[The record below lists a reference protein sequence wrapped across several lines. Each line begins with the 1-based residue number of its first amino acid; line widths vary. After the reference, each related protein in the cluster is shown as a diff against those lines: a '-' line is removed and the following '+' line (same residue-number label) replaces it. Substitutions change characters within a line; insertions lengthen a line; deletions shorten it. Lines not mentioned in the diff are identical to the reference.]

1 MMTNTSTTFF
11 RHLRTIRV
19 ICTIAALFI
28 SGGFAQNGL
37 IEVRASA
44 DPTSITVGD
53 PIVYTLT
60 ITHAENVPI
69 VAPVALD
76 NLGAFEV
83 LDFQPLPVS
92 KTEGM
97 INQSYRFTI
106 TVYDTGAY
114 LIPSFPVSYQ
124 LPDSVGSEHYQI
136 IEADPIAIRVNSV
149 IDAENPELA
158 DIRPPR
164 ALPGGYRWLWLLPA
178 LLLAAAA
185 IWYFFFRNRNRNTGK
200 IFKKETIR
208 PAHEIALE
216 ALDSLLQS
224 DLIAKERYKTFFSEL
239 SNILRRY
246 IENRFFISAMEET
259 TTEIAQSLQENN
271 ISPEATSLAVQALQ
285 HCDLVKFARFIPD
298 RAFIDATVAKVRQF
312 IEMTQLVY
320 PDSTAENS
328 ESGVTEDRA
337 LTEKEL

>member
-164 ALPGGYRWLWLLPA
+164 ALPGGYRWLWLLAA

-246 IENRFFISAMEET
+246 IENRFFISA
-259 TTEIAQSLQENN
+259 
-271 ISPEATSLAVQALQ
+271 
-285 HCDLVKFARFIPD
+285 VKFARFIPD